1 MNKFYHDHLKNQ
13 LAPADLIL
21 LEILINILQSLKTVS
36 LEKIAE
42 VLPIPIL
49 FQSRRKKLQRFLSND
64 KLNVISLWLPI
75 IKNWITAQF
84 MAEET
89 IYLVIDRT
97 KWIANNLMMVSI
109 IYKQRTIPIYFELL
123 PQLGN
128 SNLEQQKNVFNQV
141 LPILKSYKIVVLGDR
156 EFCSVKLANWLS
168 EQNVDFCLRLKK
180 NEYILTNNESKTLN
194 ELGLK
199 PGISLFFENVK
210 VTKSK
215 NIQGFNVAAKWK
227 KSYRQ
232 ISVTEGWFILTSLTD
247 VKAAV
252 AAYKK
257 RFRIEEMF
265 KDFKSSGYN
274 LEATNVTGNRLIS
287 LILLI
292 AFAYTQATIQGEKI
306 KKKGVQKYICRTK
319 EYGRLTNRHSSF
331 HVGLYGENWAQFKH
345 NCEELVEQ
353 LMRINSN
360 KLEYYLRGMRA
371 REIILST
378 L

>member
-1 MNKFYHDHLKNQ
+1 LF
-13 LAPADLIL
+13 
-21 LEILINILQSLKTVS
+21 INT
-36 LEKIAE
+36 
-42 VLPIPIL
+42 
-49 FQSRRKKLQRFLSND
+49 
-64 KLNVISLWLPI
+64 
-75 IKNWITAQF
+75 
-84 MAEET
+84 
-89 IYLVIDRT
+89 
-97 KWIANNLMMVSI
+97 
-109 IYKQRTIPIYFELL
+109 ELL
-123 PQLGN
+123 PYILNYCTRRGN

-141 LPILKSYKIVVLGDR
+141 LPILKNYKIVVLGDR
-156 EFCSVKLANWLS
+156 EFCSVKLATWIS

-194 ELGLK
+194 DLGLK

-232 ISVTEGWFILTSLTD
+232 ISVTEGWFILTSLGD

-252 AAYKK
+252 SAYKK

-292 AFAYTQATIQGEKI
+292 AFAYTKATIQGEKI

-319 EYGRLTNRHSSF
+319 EYGR
-331 HVGLYGENWAQFKH
+331 
-345 NCEELVEQ
+345 
-353 LMRINSN
+353 
-360 KLEYYLRGMRA
+360 
-371 REIILST
+371 
-378 L
+378 